1 MLELHKLKGFQF
13 FFPTGKYLPKIC
25 LKRTQCSC
33 IILCSIWP
41 LHADKVPKPICIFE
55 TVKVTTVFQENK
67 TTNNSY
73 RAIVEPSYF
82 AHAEKLLNVQHLN
95 YAHTKH

>member
-1 MLELHKLKGFQF
+1 MSEENTVQLHNSLQ
-13 FFPTGKYLPKIC
+13 YLASSG
-25 LKRTQCSC
+25 RQ
-33 IILCSIWP
+33 
-41 LHADKVPKPICIFE
+41 VPKPICILE
-55 TVKVTTVFQENK
+55 TVKVTTVFRENK

-73 RAIVEPSYF
+73 RAIVESSYF